1 MCGAYTLQSNRAAY
15 NKTEVNPTCQL
26 CGEGDEDLEHFILN
40 CSYLEYTI
48 NPIISEIEREIDSL
62 LGKLCFQEMCV
73 QKKIGVILDCTILFE
88 EKTVNLIIDQLSN
101 LEYHTRRLLHNLS
114 GVRYRTLKTL
124 PKKGARAGV
133 K

>member
-1 MCGAYTLQSNRAAY
+1 M
-15 NKTEVNPTCQL
+15 
-26 CGEGDEDLEHFILN
+26 
-40 CSYLEYTI
+40 
-48 NPIISEIEREIDSL
+48 
-62 LGKLCFQEMCV
+62 LGKACFQEICV

-88 EKTVNLIIDQLSN
+88 QKTVNLNIDQLSN
-101 LEYHTRRLLHNLS
+101 LVLPTRRLLHNLS